1 MEDLLGGIVLKFV
14 SIIWEAFPFVVLGAV
29 VAGILEEVVPQQ
41 AIAKI
46 VPRSMLLAVGVGGLL
61 GLVFPMCECGIVPVM
76 RRLLRKGLPLGTCVA
91 YMLAGPIV
99 NVVVLSST
107 YVAFAGHEIGVEMVL
122 LRAGLG
128 FVIAV
133 TTGMIVQSQFLKE
146 GNKLLTPLAA
156 PPADKT
162 HLALDVLDQPQVH
175 PSELRAGEK
184 KPLFQRISNIAET
197 SLHDFVDIMM
207 FLTLGAFLA
216 AGVRLFLSPADV
228 ANLSHTYPILAILG
242 MMGLAIIMCLCSE
255 ADAFVAASFT
265 DLSGSAKLA
274 FLVLGPMFDLKL
286 LLMFT
291 RVFRKKVILTIFVSV
306 VVQVFVYTTI
316 VHYVADP
323 SLKSAKAT
331 SPGEMTEVVEE
342 KP

>member
-1 MEDLLGGIVLKFV
+1 VEAQVSGFVLKFV
-14 SIIWEAFPFVVLGAV
+14 SIIWEAFPFVVLGAI

-46 VPRSMLLAVGVGGLL
+46 IPKSMILAVGVGGLL

-99 NVVVLSST
+99 NVVVIAST
-107 YVAFAGHEIGVEMVL
+107 YVAFAGHGIGIEVVL
-122 LRAGLG
+122 LRAGMG

-133 TTGMIVQSQFLKE
+133 VTGSIIQTQFLKE

-162 HLALDVLDQPQVH
+162 HLALEVLDQPQVH

-197 SLHDFVDIMM
+197 ALHDFVDIMM
-207 FLTLGAFLA
+207 FLVLGAFLA
-216 AGVRLFLSPADV
+216 ATAKLFLTPDAVAEISEGYPA
-228 ANLSHTYPILAILG
+228 LAILG
-242 MMGLAIIMCLCSE
+242 MMLLAIVMCLCSE

-265 DLSGSAKLA
+265 TLDTSAKLA

-306 VVQVFVYTTI
+306 VVQVFAYTL
-316 VHYVADP
+316 VLHYVADDK
-323 SLKSAKAT
+323 LKSRAAIDAAEA
-331 SPGEMTEVVEE
+331 SSIEE
-342 KP
+342 RK